1 MHQFRV
7 ETDIRYGHDSLASL
21 GELAGRRVL
30 VVTDGFMATTP
41 LMGRIRHELREAT
54 VHVFDQVTANPDTAT
69 VVAGLKVF
77 LEFRPDVLVAL
88 GGGSP
93 IDAAKAIWAL
103 GRGPGAG
110 GAQPAAGGAGNR
122 FFVIPTTSG
131 SGSEVTSYAVIS
143 DHASQ
148 SKVPLTSDDMLPD
161 VAILD
166 PECVRTA
173 PGKLTADS
181 GMDAVSHAIEA
192 YVAVGHSDF
201 SDAFAEKSLQL
212 LCRHL
217 AVAYERPDDLEA
229 RERVHNAATMAGLAF
244 NNAGLGIVHSI
255 SHAIGGM
262 FPVAHG
268 RLNSMILP
276 HVIEFNAGPLGFGPA
291 TLTPV
296 GRRYAH
302 LGLMVDVRATTPRG
316 RVLGLIED
324 CKKLAARLKMPVT
337 LSQAGLKKDEVL
349 RALPQLAH
357 AALHDRCTAGNP
369 VPVDGHDIEAILLKI
384 A

>member
-7 ETDIRYGHDSLASL
+7 ETDIRYGHDSLTSL

-30 VVTDGFMATTP
+30 IVTDGFMATTG

-54 VHVFDQVTANPDTAT
+54 VQVFDQVTANPDTDT
-69 VVAGLKVF
+69 VVAGLRVF
-77 LEFRPDVLVAL
+77 LQFRPDVLVAL

-103 GRGPGAG
+103 GRGVPGLDPG
-110 GAQPAAGGAGNR
+110 PGNR

-131 SGSEVTSYAVIS
+131 SGSEGTSYAVIS
-143 DHASQ
+143 DHATQ
-148 SKVPLTSDDMLPD
+148 SKVPLASDDMLPD

-166 PECVRTA
+166 PECVKTA

-217 AVAYERPDDLEA
+217 PTAYERPDDLDA

-262 FPVAHG
+262 FPLPHG
-268 RLNSMILP
+268 RLNAMILP

-349 RALPQLAH
+349 RALPHLAH

-369 VPVDGHDIEAILLKI
+369 VPVDVHDIEAILLKI